1 MKCKSNGSSIFASVC
16 KSKLFQNSKF
26 TKKKINVGIE
36 SPGGK
41 QFYLVRFPYKP
52 QNYFD
57 IKIVFLKKLL
67 RWQN

>member
-1 MKCKSNGSSIFASVC
+1 MVVVSLLLSVNLNY
-16 KSKLFQNSKF
+16 SKIVGLL
-26 TKKKINVGIE
+26 KKIINVGIE